1 MDQGFIRRF
10 HQHSVELLAELVLY
24 RFIVKSNTISKG
36 IGVSLYIQPPK
47 EIAGDLVVAGSKI
60 LNLQP
65 GKREHFLDI
74 RHNCVILLP
83 VIGICQHRRFINLAF
98 LPVADDLV
106 NCGCFVLRPQL
117 FKILPCFQFITPLQ
131 KCIARVVSPV
141 V

>member
-1 MDQGFIRRF
+1 MDQGFIRCF

-24 RFIVKSNTISKG
+24 RFIVKSNAISKG
-36 IGVSLYIQPPK
+36 IRVSLHIHPPK
-47 EIAGDLVVAGSKI
+47 EIAGDFVVAGRKI
-60 LNLQP
+60 LNLQSRQ
-65 GKREHFLDI
+65 GEHFLDI

-83 VIGICQHRRFINLAF
+83 VIGVSQHRRLVDFPTF
-98 LPVADDLV
+98 PVVNDLV
-106 NCGCFVLRPQL
+106 NCGCFVLCPQL